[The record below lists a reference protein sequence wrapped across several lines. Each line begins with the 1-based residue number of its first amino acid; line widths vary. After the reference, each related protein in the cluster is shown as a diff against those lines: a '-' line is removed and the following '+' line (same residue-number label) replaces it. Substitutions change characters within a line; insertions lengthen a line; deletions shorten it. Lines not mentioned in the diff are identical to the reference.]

1 MRRLLAFSL
10 LAVMAPAALAAQ
22 GLQESAVIAAPHFTQ
37 YTFGSGASER
47 SVSQFAVPIVVVLP
61 FSQRFTMD
69 IATAFASS
77 DLKSGGSSVST
88 INGLTDTQV
97 RANFSLG
104 SDLLIFTVGLNLPT
118 GQYTIPEEQIA
129 AAGQIGNDFLGYPIS
144 SMGNGFAGTGG
155 IAYARTLGS
164 WNLGL
169 GASAR
174 KSTEFSAFN
183 VNSAEFRFAPADEY
197 RVRVGLDRPV
207 GDGQVTLGV
216 SYSAFGQDLADTTTY
231 STGDRITATGSWSF
245 PVRSAMVFVSGWNLF
260 RLAGQQLGGAAPK
273 ENVANLNAGV
283 SFDLGSVLVQPNI
296 ETRFW
301 QVDGA
306 RAGQLTNLGARL
318 RIGAGTFSFYP
329 AAGYS
334 MGNTYDLV
342 SGTPEKIKGM
352 RGSLT
357 IRWN

>member
-1 MRRLLAFSL
+1 MRRLLVVVTIAMMLPPSG
-10 LAVMAPAALAAQ
+10 AAQ
-22 GLQESAVIAAPHFTQ
+22 GLRESAVIAAPQFTQ

-47 SVSQFAVPIVVVLP
+47 SMSQIAVPIVVVLP
-61 FSQRFTMD
+61 FSERFSMD
-69 IATAFASS
+69 IATAYASS
-77 DLKSGGSSVST
+77 NLKTGGASVSS
-88 INGLTDTQV
+88 ISGLTDTQV

-104 SDLLIFTVGLNLPT
+104 SDLLVFTVGLNLPT
-118 GQYTIPEEQIA
+118 GQYTIPEEQVP
-129 AAGQIGNDFLGYPIS
+129 AAGQIGNDFLNYPVS
-144 SMGNGFAGTGG
+144 AMGNGFAGTGG

-174 KSTEFSAFN
+174 KSTEFTAFN
-183 VNSAEFRFAPADEY
+183 VNSSDFRFAPADEY
-197 RVRVGLDRPV
+197 RLRLGLDRPV

-216 SYSAFGQDLADTTTY
+216 SYSAFGEDLADTTTY

-245 PVRSAMVFVSGWNLF
+245 PVRNAMAFISAWNLF

-273 ENVANLNAGV
+273 ENLANINAGL
-283 SFDLGSVLVQPNI
+283 SFDLGSVLVQPNV
-296 ETRFW
+296 EARFW

-306 RAGQLTNLGARL
+306 RAGQLTNIGARL
-318 RIGAGTFSFYP
+318 RIGTGTFSFYP

-334 MGNTYDLV
+334 TGNTYDLT
-342 SGTPEKIKGM
+342 SGAAEKITGF